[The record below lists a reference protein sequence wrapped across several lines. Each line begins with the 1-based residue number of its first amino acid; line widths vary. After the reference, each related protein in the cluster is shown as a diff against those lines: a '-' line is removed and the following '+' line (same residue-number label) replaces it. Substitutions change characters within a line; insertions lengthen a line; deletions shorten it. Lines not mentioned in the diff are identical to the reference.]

1 MKFSERHGIIKAKDT
16 IQVDYIDNDLR
27 NGLWNAVQIFYLDKV
42 ESQYIHNSS
51 YKKFLKNLWH
61 NFFKLP
67 LDTMDNWYGTTRFQ
81 IREWFFQW
89 EWYEIYDFIEYISR
103 IESPTQSDKFIE
115 FCNILFEREL
125 SGYRFINGII
135 APITSEL
142 EVKEIDNA
150 IINSAKN
157 ALVGV
162 KTHLEN
168 ALRMISDRNSPDYR
182 NSIKESI
189 SAVESIS
196 KVLSSDA
203 KHSLGSALDK
213 IKGKIKLHP
222 ALEKGFK
229 QIYGYTSDTDGIR
242 HALMEEST
250 CDFEDAKYMLVSCSA
265 FINYL
270 IVKADKSGLKIE

>member
-1 MKFSERHGIIKAKDT
+1 MKFSERNGIIEAKSI
-16 IQVDYIDNDLR
+16 IQVDYIDDDLK
-27 NGLWNAVQIFYLDKV
+27 NGLWNAIQLYFWDKV
-42 ESQYIHNSS
+42 GNRNISLSRYDMFF
-51 YKKFLKNLWH
+51 KDLWH

-67 LDTMDNWYGTTRFQ
+67 LDTMDDQYSKTKYE

-89 EWYEIYDFIEYISR
+89 TWFEIYDFIEFISNA
-103 IESPTQSDKFIE
+103 ESPSQTDQFVD
-115 FCNILFEREL
+115 FCNLVLEREF

-135 APITSEL
+135 APITSKS
-142 EVKEIDNA
+142 EVEEIDSA
-150 IINSAKN
+150 IKISENN
-157 ALVGV
+157 TLIGV

-168 ALRMISDRNSPDYR
+168 SLRMLSDKVAPDYR

-196 KVLSSDA
+196 KKLSTGS

-213 IKGKIKLHP
+213 IKGKINLHP

-229 QIYGYTSDTDGIR
+229 QIYGYTSDSDGIR

-250 CDFEDAKYMLVSCSA
+250 CDFEDAKYMLVACSA
-265 FINYL
+265 FVNYL
-270 IVKADKSGLKIE
+270 IVKADKAGLEMK